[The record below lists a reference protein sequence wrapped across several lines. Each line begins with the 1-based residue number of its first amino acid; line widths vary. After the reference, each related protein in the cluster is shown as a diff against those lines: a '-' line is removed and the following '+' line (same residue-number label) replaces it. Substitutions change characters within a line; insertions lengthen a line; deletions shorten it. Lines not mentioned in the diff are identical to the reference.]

1 VKNHDGFGVLIFAF
15 KSKASLYF
23 VAALVNA
30 FNFSKELALAKC
42 KNPDFRNLLCQ
53 DKNSYRPILYL
64 AFLASTLGVEL

>member
-1 VKNHDGFGVLIFAF
+1 MKNHDGFGVLIFAF

-30 FNFSKELALAKC
+30 LNFSKELALAKC

-53 DKNSYRPILYL
+53 DKTFIQTNIVPRISGIN
-64 AFLASTLGVEL
+64 FGC